1 MSRELDC
8 AARTAQAALENLFQI
23 IAEERDDVEL
33 YFSDRS
39 GLDLT
44 EAVRVNRNRSSIVFS
59 GWASSSSDC

>member
-44 EAVRVNRNRSSIVFS
+44 EAVRVNRGSIVFN